1 MQARRDWITRT
12 PKWLLLAAFWTAQAV
27 VLYFAQAL
35 LYASQEQVHGFEIV
49 EQDDGSF
56 AGVRTEDTNLLGEW
70 PTWDEYAG
78 LLTMTEFIVW
88 MGGGIVAITLAQA
101 VFLWPVRRPGPLGPK
116 GRGARASLCIAG
128 AAIAM
133 MVFAVVLAW
142 YGVADE
148 YERWGPDAIDSLP
161 VPRWTVVATIIGVG
175 WAVATPLLFA
185 FARAG
190 PKETTLARLSRRLL
204 LGTIVEIALLI
215 PLDVMVRRKTSC
227 YCWAGTYWALTVCA
241 AVGVFALGP
250 AVFLPLLARRRR
262 TWHAAHCPVCGYDM
276 TGGLG
281 APKCPECG
289 TGWRA

>member
-1 MQARRDWITRT
+1 MQTRRDWITRT
-12 PKWLLLAAFWTAQAV
+12 PKWLLLAGFWTAQAV
-27 VLYFAQAL
+27 ALYFAQAL
-35 LYASQEQVHGFEIV
+35 LYASQEEVHGFEIV
-49 EQDDGSF
+49 EQADGSF
-56 AGVRTEDTNLLGEW
+56 AGVRTEDTTLLGEW
-70 PTWDEYAG
+70 PTWDEYAR
-78 LLTMTEFIVW
+78 LLTMTDFIVW

-128 AAIAM
+128 VAIAM

-142 YGVADE
+142 YGIADE
-148 YERWGPDAIDSLP
+148 YERWGPDAIDALP
-161 VPRWTVVATIIGVG
+161 LPRWTVVATIIGVG

-190 PKETTLARLSRRLL
+190 PKETVLARLSRRLL
-204 LGTIVEIALLI
+204 LGTIVEVALLI

-227 YCWAGTYWALTVCA
+227 YCWAGTYWALTVCG

-250 AVFLPLLARRRR
+250 AVFLPLVARRRR

-276 TGGLG
+276 TGGLN